1 MGFAVYHVEK
11 GKGSGGGQ
19 GNHIDRIE
27 GKEHSFKNAD
37 PSRLHLNKNYPVPG
51 DRHLKPLKDA
61 IAERIKEGYH
71 HKKKIRSDAV
81 KFNKHILSGSPE
93 DMQKIFSDPKKAE
106 AWINANRKFIEK
118 EFGKDNLVRFSLH
131 MDEKTPHIHAVTVPL
146 TDDGRLSARDVTGDK
161 DAFRDRQDRYAEAM
175 KSFNLERGI
184 RDTGIKHE
192 NASDYYKRIEEA
204 RKNVEKM
211 NIEPVK
217 GIFGIDKSKTI
228 EKYKEALKSANL
240 ALSEAEL
247 KNLRLREQGRGYLPK
262 VWEAEEKAKRSA
274 KKGIKLHDE
283 LKDFKFKA
291 NMILDSP
298 KRLRE
303 RADRLDQENDQK
315 RDRGVSR

>member
-37 PSRLHLNKNYPVPG
+37 LSRLKENVVFPVPG

-71 HKKKIRSDAV
+71 RKKKIRSDAV
-81 KFNKHILSGSPE
+81 RFHKHILSGSHE
-93 DMQKIFSDPKKAE
+93 EMKKIFADPKQRK
-106 AWINANRKFIEK
+106 AWIDANRKFIEN
-118 EFGKDNLVRFSLH
+118 EFGKENLVRFNLH

-146 TDDGRLSARDVTGDK
+146 TNDGRLTARDVTGDR

-175 KSFNLERGI
+175 KPFNLERGI

-204 RKNVEKM
+204 KKNVEKM
-211 NIEPVK
+211 DIKPVK
-217 GIFGIDKSKTI
+217 GFFGIDKAKTI
-228 EKYKEALKSANL
+228 DKLQNALKSANF
-240 ALSEAEL
+240 ALNEAEL
-247 KNLRLREQGRGYLPK
+247 KNKRLREQARGYEPK
-262 VWEAEEKAKRSA
+262 VRQAEAMADMRA
-274 KKGIKLHDE
+274 KKGVKMWDE
-283 LKDFKFKA
+283 LKEKNKLLND
-291 NMILDSP
+291 P
-298 KRLRE
+298 KKLRD
-303 RADRLDQENDQK
+303 RADQLEQERGQK
-315 RDRGVSR
+315 RDRGISR

>member
-146 TDDGRLSARDVTGDK
+146 TSDGRLSAREVTGDR

-175 KSFNLERGI
+175 KPFNLERGI

-192 NASDYYKRIEEA
+192 NANDYYKRIEEA
-204 RKNVEKM
+204 KKNVEKM
-211 NIEPVK
+211 DIKPVK
-217 GIFGIDKSKTI
+217 GFFGIDKAKTI
-228 EKYKEALKSANL
+228 DKLQDALKSANF
-240 ALSEAEL
+240 ALNEAEL
-247 KNLRLREQGRGYLPK
+247 KNKRLREQARGYEPI
-262 VWEAEEKAKRSA
+262 VRQAEDKARHRA
-274 KKGIKLHDE
+274 KIGMK
-283 LKDFKFKA
+283 
-291 NMILDSP
+291 
-298 KRLRE
+298 LRE
-303 RADRLDQENDQK
+303 ELQDLKTDPKKLRDLADQLDLERDQK
-315 RDRGVSR
+315 RDRGISR